1 MPCDIDALEMDAP
14 SAGTRTT
21 DFYLATLAAKRGLKL
36 ATLDKGIEH
45 KAAVLIPEIPK
56 PD

>member
-1 MPCDIDALEMDAP
+1 MDAP